1 MSPRPRTRGW
11 ASTLAGEDPKLGVF
25 ENFKKI
31 RVIRLATPVKPW
43 ANFSGNPPSPISSY
57 LPVAAV
63 PHVTIIRPV
72 KGIEPRMYD
81 CLAATFQQNYPISK
95 LKIFF
100 CISSRDDPAF
110 PVLERLLSDFTTF
123 DAEILVEEEDPNLSG
138 RNGSSHN
145 LGPNPKIRNM
155 SRAYRE
161 AKGDI
166 IWIIDCNVWVDQSV
180 AGRLVDLLCG
190 FTPNGLGRK
199 YKFVH
204 QLPLAVDISD
214 TPDVRPQSSTSMHG
228 KPPKGSL
235 FRRKASLSSYFGGRL
250 EEMFLSTSHAKFYT
264 AISAVAVAPC
274 IVGKS
279 NMFRRSHLNALTQ
292 SKSYRDP
299 GIDYFSENICE
310 DHLIGDL
317 LWKRPV
323 PEQTQISA
331 AKEGQAADVTTVNPP
346 TQVQWGNHGLL
357 TRSFAVQP
365 TCCLPLSA
373 YVARRTRWLR
383 VRKFTVALATFVE
396 HGTESLFC
404 SAYGA
409 FGLTTLPWCNRT
421 LGISRTWA
429 AFCVLWFS
437 SVLMWCAVDSRV
449 WRLLQSNGVLDANG
463 ELASWV
469 RRKRR
474 QRWSEWVLAW
484 IGREVFAFPIWLWA
498 VLGGVT
504 VVWRGRRFWVG
515 MDMKVHEIDAIG
527 TESNEDM
534 GIASNVKG
542 RSKDVT
548 LGEGA
553 TSSSKGTMSQS
564 NGQQYTP
571 PPSNLIQPTHESMSG
586 YKRDTS
592 TQPPGSPSQ
601 LGPLEHQLRQ
611 PDTTYAEHH
620 RFPSMP
626 ASPKQTPNPPDNRLN
641 FEGLRAIEDMNQSIQ
656 ALSQGFQNFADAARA
671 LLFGGNSWDGDRD
684 ASNLFALGVPQRKG
698 QQLHKTKGSRRN
710 GSLPHPPPVVP
721 KAPGGAAT
729 RRQKKLRLRQFKQSN
744 PQAAFRP
751 DSLPRL
757 SPNIFDTRQDAH
769 SATDAKVKV
778 EGDGT
783 ISLDAP
789 YIHPSRRSQ
798 ISMGPII
805 GHPNAV
811 LDQSRLFYLAHKK
824 LHDEG
829 LPPST
834 DAQRGVPITVQIKR
848 ESSLQPD
855 LHHTPR
861 VVSVNVPSNG
871 SGDIP
876 ALEPLCTTRDTDATK
891 AQTQLLLEWMTKEE
905 VIIESETFS
914 DGNSVRDTQ
923 AQRIY
928 NVDEEEVSVSNGVRS
943 TAIPD
948 LAEIAKLHLDHLSK
962 AEL

>member
-1 MSPRPRTRGW
+1 MNSGKSIEDLGQQQRVYQPIQEEKPLLVKSG
-11 ASTLAGEDPKLGVF
+11 AVSKANVDSCAKPELAC
-25 ENFKKI
+25 
-31 RVIRLATPVKPW
+31 W
-43 ANFSGNPPSPISSY
+43 ANFSGKPPLPISSY
-57 LPVAAV
+57 LPLTAV
-63 PHVTIIRPV
+63 PHVTVIRPV

-100 CISSRDDPAF
+100 CISSREDPAF
-110 PVLERLLSDFTTF
+110 PVLERLLSDFTAF

-138 RNGSSHN
+138 RNGNSHN

-166 IWIIDCNVWVDQSV
+166 IWIIDCNVWVDQNA
-180 AGRLVDLLCG
+180 AGRMVDLLCG

-214 TPDVRPQSSTSMHG
+214 TPGVTPQSSTSMHG
-228 KPPKGSL
+228 KPPKGSIV
-235 FRRKASLSSYFGGRL
+235 RRKASLSSYLGGRL

-292 SKSYRDP
+292 SESYRDP

-331 AKEGQAADVTTVNPP
+331 AKEGQAADLTTVNPP

-409 FGLTTLPWCNRT
+409 FGLTTLPWCNCT
-421 LGISRTWA
+421 LGIPRTWT

-437 SVLMWCAVDSRV
+437 SVLLWCAVDSRV
-449 WRLLQSNGVLDANG
+449 WRLLQFNGVLDANG

-469 RRKRR
+469 RRRRR
-474 QRWSEWVLAW
+474 QSCSEWVLAW

-515 MDMKVHEIDAIG
+515 LNMKVHEIDATG

-548 LGEGA
+548 LDEGA

-564 NGQQYTP
+564 NGQQDTP
-571 PPSNLIQPTHESMSG
+571 PPSNLIQPTHESMPG
-586 YKRDTS
+586 YKRDTC

-601 LGPLEHQLRQ
+601 FGPLEHQLRQ
-611 PDTTYAEHH
+611 SDTTHADHH
-620 RFPSMP
+620 PFPSVS
-626 ASPKQTPNPPDNRLN
+626 ASPKKTPNPPDNRLN

-671 LLFGGNSWDGDRD
+671 LLLGGNSWDGATD
-684 ASNLFALGVPQRKG
+684 AVEAGNPFVLGIPQRKG

-710 GSLPHPPPVVP
+710 GSLPHPSPVAP
-721 KAPGGAAT
+721 QPPGGAAS
-729 RRQKKLRLRQFKQSN
+729 RRQKKRRHRQFKQLN
-744 PQAAFRP
+744 PQASFRP

-757 SPNIFDTRQDAH
+757 SPNIFDTRQGAQLATH
-769 SATDAKVKV
+769 SEVKV
-778 EGDGT
+778 ENDET
-783 ISLDAP
+783 ISPDAP

-805 GHPNAV
+805 GHPKAV
-811 LDQSRLFYLAHKK
+811 EDRSQLFYLA
-824 LHDEG
+824 DEKVHNEEP
-829 LPPST
+829 PPST
-834 DAQRGVPITVQIKR
+834 DAQPEVPYTVQIKR

-855 LHHTPR
+855 LHDTPP
-861 VVSVNVPSNG
+861 VVSVNFPSNG
-871 SGDIP
+871 SGDTPSFESI
-876 ALEPLCTTRDTDATK
+876 CSNRDTDATK
-891 AQTQLLLEWMTKEE
+891 TQTQLLLEWMPKEE
-905 VIIESETFS
+905 
-914 DGNSVRDTQ
+914 
-923 AQRIY
+923 
-928 NVDEEEVSVSNGVRS
+928 DEKHN
-943 TAIPD
+943 I
-948 LAEIAKLHLDHLSK
+948 
-962 AEL
+962 